1 MQYYEIKLIYPK
13 HKQFEPSIQYKESIT
28 HCATVTL
35 YLRGIESCQTSATR
49 IAFERDQ
56 DRTLAALILADNP
69 KFEVQFVEV
78 SKSLY

>member
-1 MQYYEIKLIYPK
+1 MYYELKLVYPRF
-13 HKQFEPSIQYKESIT
+13 KQFEASVTYKESIT
-28 HCATVTL
+28 HCATITL
-35 YLRGIESCQTSATR
+35 YLRGIDSYQTSATR

-69 KFEVQFVEV
+69 KFEVQFVEA